1 MGVIAN
7 DGIND
12 SIYIG
17 NDNND
22 YVSQAL
28 VIGLQSLTKIEINF
42 TGLQRCVHYRHIL
55 IIKNIGV

>member
-1 MGVIAN
+1 MKWSLIAN

-12 SIYIG
+12 SICIG

-28 VIGLQSLTKIEINF
+28 VIGLQKVVGIEVNE
-42 TGLQRCVHYRHIL
+42 
-55 IIKNIGV
+55 NP